1 MTLLV
6 PLSVRNRVKD
16 DPTERAAVSHSFM
29 RRLVIIIITKMVKLC
44 HYVHLIKENDI
55 SKTYQMSQFV
65 LVQFSIKSGGKGKI
79 ALYPVL

>member
-16 DPTERAAVSHSFM
+16 DPTEGAAVSHSFM
-29 RRLVIIIITKMVKLC
+29 RRLVIITITKMVKLC
-44 HYVHLIKENDI
+44 HYVHLIKEDDI